1 MNPQEMMRNALRMKA
16 KLEKIQD
23 EVGQRTVD
31 GTAGGGGVVVTATG
45 KGQIVAVKIAPEA
58 VTPDDVEMLQDL
70 VLTACNQALTRAHE
84 MMQSEVSKV
93 TGNLGMPGLF

>member
-16 KLEKIQD
+16 KLEKIQE

-31 GTAGGGGVVVTATG
+31 GTAGGGVVVTATG
-45 KGQIVAVKIAPEA
+45 KGQIVAVKIAPDA

-70 VLTACNQALTRAHE
+70 VLTACNQALTAAHE

-93 TGNLGMPGLF
+93 TGNLGMPGIF